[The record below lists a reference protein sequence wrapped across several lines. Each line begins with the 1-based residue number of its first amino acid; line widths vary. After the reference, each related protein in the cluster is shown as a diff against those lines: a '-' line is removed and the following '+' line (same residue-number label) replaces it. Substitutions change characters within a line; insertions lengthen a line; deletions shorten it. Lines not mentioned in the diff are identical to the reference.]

1 ALTMIDTGST
11 GNFIG
16 PAFAMVTRLR
26 TFPLEQQLTLQLGCM
41 GSHSHIT
48 HGAHA
53 QLSIGAFSAQIY
65 FDIANIDR
73 YDCILGIPF
82 LWQNAAVIDFGQQI
96 LRIGWGEIPMLQDAE
111 ATSTRPAHV
120 QALRIR
126 VIKPMTEE
134 DIPRLQNQWFQ
145 EYKDILSGIIPRLP
159 PLREVNHRIPLIDK
173 GKQYSYHLPRCPDTL
188 KQQLLDK
195 IRLYTDAGWWEM
207 KSVPQATPMLCILK
221 KTG

>member
-1 ALTMIDTGST
+1 MHTEGGSGEDEEMMERPTTTARRLTG
-11 GNFIG
+11 
-16 PAFAMVTRLR
+16 
-26 TFPLEQQLTLQLGCM
+26 
-41 GSHSHIT
+41 
-48 HGAHA
+48 
-53 QLSIGAFSAQIY
+53 
-65 FDIANIDR
+65 
-73 YDCILGIPF
+73 
-82 LWQNAAVIDFGQQI
+82 
-96 LRIGWGEIPMLQDAE
+96 
-111 ATSTRPAHV
+111 
-120 QALRIR
+120 IR

-221 KTG
+221 KTGKLWTVVDCWKRNDNTVKNLTPFLDQNQIQWT